1 MTRKQLNRIKANL
14 EAFRLREEEIGA
26 TAFRLESL
34 RATALELARE
44 VERLKNR
51 VQELR
56 ANK

>member
-1 MTRKQLNRIKANL
+1 VTRKQLQRIKANL

-44 VERLKNR
+44 VERLKDR
-51 VQELR
+51 VKELR
-56 ANK
+56 DKQ

>member
-1 MTRKQLNRIKANL
+1 MTRKNLQRIKANL

-26 TAFRLESL
+26 TAYRLEIL
-34 RATALELARE
+34 REIGLRLARE